1 MISVLICVRSG
12 HSAAIGK
19 ANPSE
24 ALVAL
29 QHDPTL
35 VEENPEA
42 WMPWNDAAAME
53 SLGLA
58 G

>member
-1 MISVLICVRSG
+1 MLICVRSG